1 MELHPMN
8 LVTVVGEAL
17 VREPL
22 LRIVR
27 ESGAHGWTI
36 GFVEGAGAGGERRAD
51 IDLATNVRLE
61 AVVPP
66 EVAERV
72 LARIQKELFPHY
84 ALVAWCGEVRVLRR
98 DKF

>member
-1 MELHPMN
+1 MNLHRMK

-36 GFVEGAGAGGERRAD
+36 GSVEGAGSGGERRAD

-61 AVVPP
+61 AVVPA
-66 EVAERV
+66 EVEERL
-72 LARIQKELFPHY
+72 LARLEKELFPHFS
-84 ALVAWCGEVRVLRR
+84 LVAWSSDVGVLRR
-98 DKF
+98 GKF